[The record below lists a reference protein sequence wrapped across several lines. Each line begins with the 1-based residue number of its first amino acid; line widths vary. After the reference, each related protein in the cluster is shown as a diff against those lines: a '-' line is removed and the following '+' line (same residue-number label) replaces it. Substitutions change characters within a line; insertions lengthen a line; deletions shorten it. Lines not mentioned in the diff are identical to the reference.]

1 MSVKIKVKPCKG
13 FSPKKPDGS
22 KLAKE
27 GEFVVPS
34 TFWGRRIR
42 FGEVEICEEKK
53 ENKLIKAAPKKE
65 PKKEVKK
72 KEVKKETKAIK
83 PKTKKKE
90 SRK

>member
-22 KLAKE
+22 KLAEE

-42 FGEVEICEEKK
+42 FGEVEICEDKK
-53 ENKLIKAAPKKE
+53 AKPAPKPA